1 MSEAEQ
7 QIIVGRI
14 GAVYGVK
21 GWLKII
27 SFTDDAESIFSYQPW
42 QLLDKQSTQTLN
54 VTDWRRHNKGLI
66 AKFDGVDNR
75 DAAQLLTNLEIAVT
89 ADTLPELP
97 EDEYYWRDLIGAQVV
112 NLSGYHLGQ
121 VIDLMETG
129 SNDVLVVK
137 ANASDAFGK
146 KERLIPFIDEQV
158 IKQIDLQ
165 ARQIEVDWDPG
176 F

>member
-75 DAAQLLTNLEIAVT
+75 DAAQLLTNLDIAVT

>member
-7 QIIVGRI
+7 QIIVGRV

-27 SFTDDAESIFSYQPW
+27 SFTDDVESIFAYQPW
-42 QLLDKQSTQTLN
+42 RLLDKQSGQTLK

-75 DAAQLLTNLEIAVT
+75 DAAQLLTNLEIAVA
-89 ADTLPELP
+89 ADTLPGLP

-112 NLSGYHLGQ
+112 NLKGYHLGQ

-137 ANASDAFGK
+137 ANASDAFGT

-158 IKQIDLQ
+158 IKQIDLET
-165 ARQIEVDWDPG
+165 RQIEVDWDPG